1 MAQFPPIDRFVEL
14 QKRLAVLIDDEA
26 TWLAERPLLPERTRD
41 RRLRGLIPTHQ
52 PTHHTT
58 RRKHPMTTMETTN
71 GVRNGVDTTTL
82 FATLDAVKAAPA
94 AAQFKFRA
102 SNRWISG
109 THSQSTIHG
118 FFGVGEER
126 AHEQATTLDVDH
138 PKVLVGS
145 DQGPTPVEYLLHG
158 LAGCLTAGL
167 ANIAAARGVE
177 LTEVTST
184 VEGDIDLN
192 GILGLNP
199 DVRNGFSAI
208 RVAFDVKGNA
218 PAEKL
223 AAIVEQSRARSA
235 VFDVLTNG
243 VPVSIEVNAG

>member
-1 MAQFPPIDRFVEL
+1 
-14 QKRLAVLIDDEA
+14 
-26 TWLAERPLLPERTRD
+26 
-41 RRLRGLIPTHQ
+41 
-52 PTHHTT
+52 
-58 RRKHPMTTMETTN
+58 MTTIQSMN

-109 THSQSTIHG
+109 THSQSTIDG

-167 ANIAAARGVE
+167 ANIAAARGIE
-177 LTEVTST
+177 LTEVSST

-192 GILGLNP
+192 GILGLDP
-199 DVRNGFSAI
+199 EVRNGFSAI
-208 RVAFDVKGNA
+208 RVTFDVKGDA

-223 AAIVEQSRARSA
+223 ESLVEQSRARSA
-235 VFDVLTNG
+235 VFDVITNA
-243 VPVSIEVNAG
+243 VPVSIEVEAG

>member
-1 MAQFPPIDRFVEL
+1 
-14 QKRLAVLIDDEA
+14 
-26 TWLAERPLLPERTRD
+26 
-41 RRLRGLIPTHQ
+41 
-52 PTHHTT
+52 
-58 RRKHPMTTMETTN
+58 MTTIQSPN

-109 THSQSTIHG
+109 THSQSTIDG

-138 PKVLVGS
+138 PKVLVGA

-192 GILGLNP
+192 GILGLDP

-208 RVAFDVKGNA
+208 RVGFDVKGNA

-223 AAIVEQSRARSA
+223 EALVEQSRARSA